1 MTLTNEQLE
10 ITLCQRAA
18 LDRLPTADE
27 VRELFSRF
35 TMALWVIG
43 EHADLLAYPASR
55 GAMPKEVAELEA
67 LIGQVL
73 RDVSGIAAARTAGGS
88 TFGPALT
95 LAAGIMRAPSFSA
108 AAMEHSGGW
117 VCD

>member
-43 EHADLLAYPASR
+43 EHADLLAYPA
-55 GAMPKEVAELEA
+55 
-67 LIGQVL
+67 
-73 RDVSGIAAARTAGGS
+73 
-88 TFGPALT
+88 TFG
-95 LAAGIMRAPSFSA
+95 
-108 AAMEHSGGW
+108 
-117 VCD
+117 